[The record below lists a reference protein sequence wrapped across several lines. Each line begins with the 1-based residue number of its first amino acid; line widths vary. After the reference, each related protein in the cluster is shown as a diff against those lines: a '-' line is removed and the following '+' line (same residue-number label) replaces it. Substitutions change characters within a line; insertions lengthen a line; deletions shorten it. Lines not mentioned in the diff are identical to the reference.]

1 MNKETAYKI
10 IRYFADGL
18 IPSRYRQQVMSWLID
33 EADREAKDEALKRV
47 WDETVDVMST
57 DAMSQSVLRN
67 QALRSHHGHQ
77 ERARQIR
84 LKVLKY
90 AAVIF
95 LPIALCLGTWF
106 IASNQM
112 ASQAMLAECH
122 VENGQ
127 TKVLLLS
134 DGTQV
139 RLNAG
144 SSLFYPQRFS
154 RLFSRRDV
162 YLDGEA
168 HFDVA
173 KNGSQPFVVHVG
185 NLKVKVLGTHF
196 NVKAYPAEEL
206 VTTTLEQG
214 RVKVYGDKI
223 AMTLL
228 PDEQAVYNRIS
239 GKMTK
244 RSVDSGNYNQWMKGK
259 LLFDQT
265 PLKVIIA
272 DLQRRYDVSIKATP
286 AVDLSRRFTMAFRAD
301 EGVGDVMR
309 VLEKISGNLNYIHQ
323 HHTII
328 LDVKKGGRKA
338 VKVKK

>member
-18 IPSRYRQQVMSWLID
+18 IPSRYRQQVMLWLID

-67 QALRSHHGHQ
+67 QALRAHHGHQ

-127 TKVLLLS
+127 TKVLRLS
-134 DGTQV
+134 DGTLV

-173 KNGSQPFVVHVG
+173 ENRSQPFVVHVG

>member
-67 QALRSHHGHQ
+67 QALRAHHGHQ

-127 TKVLLLS
+127 TKVLRLS
-134 DGTQV
+134 DGTLV

-173 KNGSQPFVVHVG
+173 ENRSQPFVVHVG

-272 DLQRRYDVSIKATP
+272 DLQRRYNVSIKATP

>member
-33 EADREAKDEALKRV
+33 EADSEAKNEALKRV

-67 QALRSHHGHQ
+67 QALRAHHGHQ

-127 TKVLLLS
+127 TKVLRLS
-134 DGTQV
+134 DGTLV

-173 KNGSQPFVVHVG
+173 ENSSQPFVVHVG

-286 AVDLSRRFTMAFRAD
+286 AVDLSRCFTMAFRAD

>member
-173 KNGSQPFVVHVG
+173 ENSSQPFVVHVG

-239 GKMTK
+239 GKITK
-244 RSVDSGNYNQWMKGK
+244 RSVDSGNYNQWMDGK
-259 LLFDQT
+259 LLFDQA
-265 PLKVIIA
+265 PLKAIIA
-272 DLQRRYDVSIKATP
+272 DLQRRYNVSIKTTS
-286 AVDLSRRFTMAFRAD
+286 AVDQSRRFTMAFRAD

>member
-47 WDETVDVMST
+47 WDETDDVMNA

-173 KNGSQPFVVHVG
+173 ENSSQPFVVHVG

-214 RVKVYGDKI
+214 KVKVYGDKI

-272 DLQRRYDVSIKATP
+272 DLQRRYDVSIKTTP

-309 VLEKISGNLNYIHQ
+309 VLEKISGKLNYIHQ

>member
-67 QALRSHHGHQ
+67 QALRVHHGHQ

-127 TKVLLLS
+127 TKVLRLS
-134 DGTQV
+134 DGTLV

-173 KNGSQPFVVHVG
+173 ENGSQPFVVHVG

>member
-47 WDETVDVMST
+47 WDETVDVMNA

-127 TKVLLLS
+127 TKVLRLS
-134 DGTQV
+134 DGTLV

-173 KNGSQPFVVHVG
+173 ENSSQPFVVHVG

-244 RSVDSGNYNQWMKGK
+244 RSVDSGNYNQWMDGK
-259 LLFDQT
+259 LLFDQA
-265 PLKVIIA
+265 PLKAIIA
-272 DLQRRYDVSIKATP
+272 DLQRRYNVSIKTTP

>member
-1 MNKETAYKI
+1 MNKEIAYRI

-18 IPSRYRQQVMSWLID
+18 IPSRYRQKVVSWLID

-47 WDETVDVMST
+47 WDETDDVMNA

-173 KNGSQPFVVHVG
+173 KNSSQPFIVHVG

-214 RVKVYGDKI
+214 KVKVYGDKI

-272 DLQRRYDVSIKATP
+272 DLQRRYDVSIKTTP

>member
-47 WDETVDVMST
+47 WDETDDVMNA

-173 KNGSQPFVVHVG
+173 KNSSQPFIVHVG

-214 RVKVYGDKI
+214 KVKVYGDKI

-228 PDEQAVYNRIS
+228 PDEQAVYNRVS

-244 RSVDSGNYNQWMKGK
+244 RSVNSGNYNQWMDGK
-259 LLFDQT
+259 LLFDQA
-265 PLKVIIA
+265 PLKAIIA
-272 DLQRRYDVSIKATP
+272 DLQRRYNVSIKTTP

>member
-47 WDETVDVMST
+47 WDETVDVMNA

-173 KNGSQPFVVHVG
+173 KNRSQPFVVHVG

>member
-67 QALRSHHGHQ
+67 QALRAHHGHQ

-127 TKVLLLS
+127 TKVLRLS
-134 DGTQV
+134 DGTLV

-173 KNGSQPFVVHVG
+173 ENRSQPFVVHVG

>member
-18 IPSRYRQQVMSWLID
+18 IPFRYRQQVMAWLID
-33 EADREAKDEALKRV
+33 DADKEAKDEALKRV
-47 WDETVDVMST
+47 WDETDDVMNA

-67 QALRSHHGHQ
+67 QALRSHYGHQ
-77 ERARQIR
+77 ERVRQIR

-95 LPIALCLGTWF
+95 LPIALCLGMWLMV
-106 IASNQM
+106 SNQM
-112 ASQAMLAECH
+112 ASQAMLTECH
-122 VENGQ
+122 VDNGQ
-127 TKVLLLS
+127 TKVLRLS
-134 DGTQV
+134 DGTLV

-144 SSLFYPQRFS
+144 SSLFYPQRFN
-154 RLFSRRDV
+154 RFFSRRDV

-173 KNGSQPFVVHVG
+173 KNSSQPFIVHMG

-196 NVKAYPAEEL
+196 NVKAYPADEL

-214 RVKVYGDKI
+214 KVKVYEDKI

-244 RSVDSGNYNQWMKGK
+244 RSVDSGKYNQWMNGK

-272 DLQRRYDVSIKATP
+272 DLQRRYNVCIKATP
-286 AVDLSRRFTMAFRAD
+286 AVDLSQQFTMAFRAD
-301 EGVGDVMR
+301 EGIDDVMK
-309 VLEKISGNLNYIHQ
+309 VLTKISGNLDYIHQ
-323 HHTII
+323 QHTIT
-328 LDVKKGGRKA
+328 LNVKKGGHKTGNM
-338 VKVKK
+338 K

>member
-1 MNKETAYKI
+1 MNKETAYQI
-10 IRYFADGL
+10 IRYFADGF

-67 QALRSHHGHQ
+67 QALRAHHGHQ

-127 TKVLLLS
+127 TKVLRLS
-134 DGTQV
+134 DGTLV

-173 KNGSQPFVVHVG
+173 ENSSQPFVVHVG

>member
-47 WDETVDVMST
+47 WDETDDVMNA

-127 TKVLLLS
+127 TKVLRLS

-173 KNGSQPFVVHVG
+173 KNSSQPFIVHVG

-244 RSVDSGNYNQWMKGK
+244 RSVNSGNYNQWMDGK
-259 LLFDQT
+259 LLFDQA
-265 PLKVIIA
+265 PLKAIIA

>member
-127 TKVLLLS
+127 TKVLRLS
-134 DGTQV
+134 DGTLV

-173 KNGSQPFVVHVG
+173 KNSSQPFVVHVG

-272 DLQRRYDVSIKATP
+272 DLQRRYNVSIKTTP

>member
-47 WDETVDVMST
+47 WDETDDVMNA

-67 QALRSHHGHQ
+67 QALRVHHGHQ

-127 TKVLLLS
+127 TKVLRLS
-134 DGTQV
+134 DGTLV

-173 KNGSQPFVVHVG
+173 ENGSQPFVVHVG

>member
-47 WDETVDVMST
+47 WDETVDVMNA

-127 TKVLLLS
+127 TKVLRLS
-134 DGTQV
+134 DGTLV

-173 KNGSQPFVVHVG
+173 ENRSQPFVVHVG

>member
-134 DGTQV
+134 DGTLV

-173 KNGSQPFVVHVG
+173 ENRSQPFVVHVG

>member
-18 IPSRYRQQVMSWLID
+18 IPSRYRQQVMAWLID
-33 EADREAKDEALKRV
+33 DADKEAKDEALKRV
-47 WDETVDVMST
+47 WDETDDVMNA

-67 QALRSHHGHQ
+67 QALRAHHGHQ

-95 LPIALCLGTWF
+95 LPVALCLGTWF
-106 IASNQM
+106 VASNQM
-112 ASQAMLAECH
+112 ASQAMLTECH

-127 TKVLLLS
+127 TKVLRLS

-144 SSLFYPQRFS
+144 SSLFYPQRFN
-154 RLFSRRDV
+154 RFFSRRDV

-173 KNGSQPFVVHVG
+173 KNSSQPFIVHVG

-196 NVKAYPAEEL
+196 NVKAYPADEL

-214 RVKVYGDKI
+214 KVKVYEDKI

-228 PDEQAVYNRIS
+228 PNEQAVYNRIS
-239 GKMTK
+239 GNMTK
-244 RSVDSGNYNQWMKGK
+244 RSVDSGKYNQWMNGK

-265 PLKVIIA
+265 PLKAIIA
-272 DLQRRYDVSIKATP
+272 DLQRRYNVCIKTSP
-286 AVDLSRRFTMAFRAD
+286 AVDLSQQFTMAFRAD
-301 EGVGDVMR
+301 EGIDDVMN
-309 VLEKISGNLNYIHQ
+309 VLMKISGNLDYTYQ
-323 HHTII
+323 QHTIT
-328 LDVKKGGRKA
+328 LDVKKGGHNAGTVTK
-338 VKVKK
+338 

>member
-47 WDETVDVMST
+47 WDETDDVMNA

-134 DGTQV
+134 DGTLV

-173 KNGSQPFVVHVG
+173 ENGSQPFVVHVG

>member
-127 TKVLLLS
+127 TKVLRLS
-134 DGTQV
+134 DGTLV

-173 KNGSQPFVVHVG
+173 ENRSQPFVVHVG

-244 RSVDSGNYNQWMKGK
+244 RSVDSGNYNQWMDGK
-259 LLFDQT
+259 LLFDQA
-265 PLKVIIA
+265 PLKAIIA

>member
-67 QALRSHHGHQ
+67 QALRAHHGHQ

-112 ASQAMLAECH
+112 ASQAMLTECH

-127 TKVLLLS
+127 TKVLRLS
-134 DGTQV
+134 DGTLV

-173 KNGSQPFVVHVG
+173 KNSSQPFIVHVG

>member
-127 TKVLLLS
+127 TKVLRLS
-134 DGTQV
+134 DGTLV

-173 KNGSQPFVVHVG
+173 ENRSQPFVVHVG

>member
-173 KNGSQPFVVHVG
+173 KNSSQPFIVHVG

-214 RVKVYGDKI
+214 KVKVYGDKI

-244 RSVDSGNYNQWMKGK
+244 RSVNSGNYNQWMDGK
-259 LLFDQT
+259 LLFDQA
-265 PLKVIIA
+265 PLKAIIA
-272 DLQRRYDVSIKATP
+272 DLQRRYNVGIKTTP

>member
-67 QALRSHHGHQ
+67 QALRAHHGHQ

-127 TKVLLLS
+127 TKVLRLS
-134 DGTQV
+134 DGTLV

-173 KNGSQPFVVHVG
+173 ENSSQPFVVHVG

>member
-67 QALRSHHGHQ
+67 QALRAHHGHQ

-134 DGTQV
+134 DGTLV

-173 KNGSQPFVVHVG
+173 ENGSQPFVVHVG

>member
-47 WDETVDVMST
+47 WDETDDVMNA

-127 TKVLLLS
+127 TKVLRLS
-134 DGTQV
+134 DGTLV

-173 KNGSQPFVVHVG
+173 ENGSQPFVVHVG

>member
-47 WDETVDVMST
+47 WDETVDVMNA

-173 KNGSQPFVVHVG
+173 KNSSQPFIVHVG
-185 NLKVKVLGTHF
+185 NLKVQVLGTHF

-214 RVKVYGDKI
+214 KVKVYENKI

-228 PDEQAVYNRIS
+228 PNEQAVYNRIS

-244 RSVDSGNYNQWMKGK
+244 RSVNSGNYNQWMDGK

-265 PLKVIIA
+265 PLKAIIA
-272 DLQRRYDVSIKATP
+272 DLQRRYNVSIKTTP

>member
-1 MNKETAYKI
+1 MDKDTAYKI

-18 IPSRYRQQVMSWLID
+18 IPSRYRQQVMAWLID
-33 EADREAKDEALKRV
+33 DADKEAKDEALKRV
-47 WDETVDVMST
+47 WDETDDVMNA

-67 QALRSHHGHQ
+67 QALRSHYGHQ

-84 LKVLKY
+84 LKIWKY

-95 LPIALCLGTWF
+95 LPIALCIGTWLM
-106 IASNQM
+106 ASNQM
-112 ASQAMLAECH
+112 ASQAMLTECH

-127 TKVLLLS
+127 TKVLRLS
-134 DGTQV
+134 DGTLV

-144 SSLFYPQRFS
+144 SSLFYPQHFNRF
-154 RLFSRRDV
+154 FSRRDV

-173 KNGSQPFVVHVG
+173 KNSSQPFIVHVG
-185 NLKVKVLGTHF
+185 NLKVKVQGTHF
-196 NVKAYPAEEL
+196 NVKAYPADEL

-214 RVKVYGDKI
+214 KVKVYEDKI

-244 RSVDSGNYNQWMKGK
+244 RSVDSGKYNQWMNGK

-272 DLQRRYDVSIKATP
+272 DLQRRYNVCIKATP
-286 AVDLSRRFTMAFRAD
+286 AVDLSQQFTMAFRAD
-301 EGVGDVMR
+301 EGIDDVMK
-309 VLEKISGNLNYIHQ
+309 VLTKISGNLDYIHQ
-323 HHTII
+323 QHTIT
-328 LDVKKGGRKA
+328 LNVKKGGHKA
-338 VKVKK
+338 GNM

>member
-127 TKVLLLS
+127 TKVLRLS
-134 DGTQV
+134 DGTLV

-173 KNGSQPFVVHVG
+173 ENRSQPFVVHVG

-228 PDEQAVYNRIS
+228 HDEQAVYNRIS

>member
-47 WDETVDVMST
+47 WDETDDVMNA

-173 KNGSQPFVVHVG
+173 KNSSQPFIVHVG

-214 RVKVYGDKI
+214 KVKVYGDKI

-272 DLQRRYDVSIKATP
+272 DLQRRYDVSIKTTP

>member
-127 TKVLLLS
+127 TKVLRLS
-134 DGTQV
+134 DGTLV

-173 KNGSQPFVVHVG
+173 KNSSQPFIVHVG

-214 RVKVYGDKI
+214 KVKVYGDKI

-244 RSVDSGNYNQWMKGK
+244 RSVNSGNYNQWMDGK
-259 LLFDQT
+259 LLFDQA
-265 PLKVIIA
+265 PLKAIIA
-272 DLQRRYDVSIKATP
+272 DLQRRYNVSIKTTP

>member
-18 IPSRYRQQVMSWLID
+18 IPSRYRQQMMSWLID
-33 EADREAKDEALKRV
+33 EADREAKDQALKRV

-127 TKVLLLS
+127 TKVLRLS
-134 DGTQV
+134 DGTLV

-173 KNGSQPFVVHVG
+173 ENSSQPFVVHVG

>member
-18 IPSRYRQQVMSWLID
+18 IPSRYRQQMMSWLID
-33 EADREAKDEALKRV
+33 EADREAKDQALKRV
-47 WDETVDVMST
+47 WDETGDVMSAE
-57 DAMSQSVLRN
+57 AMSQSVLRN
-67 QALRSHHGHQ
+67 QALRCRRAHR
-77 ERARQIR
+77 ERARQMR

-95 LPIALCLGTWF
+95 LPVALCVGAWF
-106 IASNQM
+106 VAADQM
-112 ASQAMLAECH
+112 ASQAMLTECH

-127 TKVLLLS
+127 TKVLRLS

-144 SSLFYPQRFS
+144 SSLFYPQCFS

-173 KNGSQPFVVHVG
+173 ENGSQPFIVHVG

>member
-33 EADREAKDEALKRV
+33 EADSEAKNEALKRV

-67 QALRSHHGHQ
+67 QALRAHHGHQ

-127 TKVLLLS
+127 TKVLRLS
-134 DGTQV
+134 DGTLV

-173 KNGSQPFVVHVG
+173 ENSSQPFVVHVG

>member
-47 WDETVDVMST
+47 WDETDDVMNA
-57 DAMSQSVLRN
+57 DAMSQSVLWN

-127 TKVLLLS
+127 TKVLRLS
-134 DGTQV
+134 DGTLV

-173 KNGSQPFVVHVG
+173 ENRSQPFVVHVG

-239 GKMTK
+239 GKITK
-244 RSVDSGNYNQWMKGK
+244 RSVDSGNYNQWMDGK
-259 LLFDQT
+259 LLFDQA
-265 PLKVIIA
+265 PLKAIIA
-272 DLQRRYDVSIKATP
+272 DLQRRYNVSIKTTS
-286 AVDLSRRFTMAFRAD
+286 AVDQSRRFTMAFRAD
-301 EGVGDVMR
+301 EGIDDVMK
-309 VLEKISGNLNYIHQ
+309 VLTKISGNLNYIHQ

>member
-1 MNKETAYKI
+1 MDKETAYKI

-18 IPSRYRQQVMSWLID
+18 IPSRYRQQVMAWLID
-33 EADREAKDEALKRV
+33 EADREAKNEALKRV
-47 WDETVDVMST
+47 WDETDDVMNA

-67 QALRSHHGHQ
+67 QALRSHYGHQ
-77 ERARQIR
+77 ERVRQIR

-90 AAVIF
+90 AAVIL
-95 LPIALCLGTWF
+95 LPVALCLGTWF

-122 VENGQ
+122 VDNGQ
-127 TKVLLLS
+127 TKVVRLS

-173 KNGSQPFVVHVG
+173 KNSSQPFIVHVG

-196 NVKAYPAEEL
+196 NVKAYPADEL

-214 RVKVYGDKI
+214 KVKVYEDKI

-244 RSVDSGNYNQWMKGK
+244 RSVDSGNYNQWMDGK

-272 DLQRRYDVSIKATP
+272 DLQRRYNVCIKATP
-286 AVDLSRRFTMAFRAD
+286 AVDFSQQFTMAFRAD
-301 EGVGDVMR
+301 EGIDDVMK
-309 VLEKISGNLNYIHQ
+309 VLTKISGNLDYIHQ
-323 HHTII
+323 QHTIT
-328 LDVKKGGRKA
+328 LNVKKGGHKA
-338 VKVKK
+338 GNMKK

>member
-47 WDETVDVMST
+47 WDETVDVMNA

-173 KNGSQPFVVHVG
+173 KNRSQPFVVHVG

-214 RVKVYGDKI
+214 KVKVYGDKV

-244 RSVDSGNYNQWMKGK
+244 RSVDSGNYNQWMDGK
-259 LLFDQT
+259 LLFDQA
-265 PLKVIIA
+265 PLKAIIA
-272 DLQRRYDVSIKATP
+272 DLQRRYNVSIKTTP

>member
-18 IPSRYRQQVMSWLID
+18 IPSRYRQQVMSWLIN
-33 EADREAKDEALKRV
+33 EADREMKNEALKRV
-47 WDETVDVMST
+47 WDETDDVMNAG
-57 DAMSQSVLRN
+57 AMSQSVLRN

-95 LPIALCLGTWF
+95 LPIALCLGTWLM
-106 IASNQM
+106 ASNQM
-112 ASQAMLAECH
+112 ASQAMLTECH

-154 RLFSRRDV
+154 HLFSRRDV

-173 KNGSQPFVVHVG
+173 KNSSQPFIVHVG

-214 RVKVYGDKI
+214 KVKVYEDKI

-228 PDEQAVYNRIS
+228 PVNCC
-239 GKMTK
+239 
-244 RSVDSGNYNQWMKGK
+244 
-259 LLFDQT
+259 
-265 PLKVIIA
+265 
-272 DLQRRYDVSIKATP
+272 SIKR
-286 AVDLSRRFTMAFRAD
+286 L
-301 EGVGDVMR
+301 
-309 VLEKISGNLNYIHQ
+309 
-323 HHTII
+323 
-328 LDVKKGGRKA
+328 
-338 VKVKK
+338 

>member
-1 MNKETAYKI
+1 
-10 IRYFADGL
+10 
-18 IPSRYRQQVMSWLID
+18 
-33 EADREAKDEALKRV
+33 
-47 WDETVDVMST
+47 
-57 DAMSQSVLRN
+57 
-67 QALRSHHGHQ
+67 
-77 ERARQIR
+77 
-84 LKVLKY
+84 
-90 AAVIF
+90 VIF
-95 LPIALCLGTWF
+95 LPVALCLGTWF
-106 IASNQM
+106 VASNQM
-112 ASQAMLAECH
+112 ASQAMLTECH

-127 TKVLLLS
+127 TKVLRLS

-144 SSLFYPQRFS
+144 SSLFYPQRFN
-154 RLFSRRDV
+154 RFFSRRDV

-173 KNGSQPFVVHVG
+173 KNSSQPFIVHVG

-214 RVKVYGDKI
+214 KVKVYEDKI

-244 RSVDSGNYNQWMKGK
+244 RSVDSGKYNQWMNGK

-272 DLQRRYDVSIKATP
+272 DLQRRYNVSIKATP
-286 AVDLSRRFTMAFRAD
+286 AVDLSQQFTMAFRAD
-301 EGVGDVMR
+301 EGIDDVMK
-309 VLEKISGNLNYIHQ
+309 VLTKISGNLDYIHQ
-323 HHTII
+323 QHTIT
-328 LDVKKGGRKA
+328 LNVKKGGHKA
-338 VKVKK
+338 GNM